1 MKKRTCNKTAAL
13 CGLILLAISSAVLGG
28 CGKSEI
34 LAPDAKT
41 VLPSYPESIDQEKDW
56 DKWRKNQDENEVPQ
70 SFIESQSGF
79 TFTTARELLAG
90 REENLVYS
98 PASLYYALSLAA
110 SGTRGETAGE
120 LYRFLGVEDPDSAAE
135 YAGRFYRILYCDSSI
150 SQMRMATSLWVDQSM
165 SLKEEFTKTAAARYY
180 ASLHT
185 VDFSDEK
192 TGKEMGKWVKENTKG
207 TIVPEIRVE
216 AQQLMHLMNT
226 VYFYDEWIDR
236 FNQSS
241 TKKGAFHLADGTTEE
256 TDFMNATYGS
266 HNYRNGDGFVSSSL
280 GLKENGSMVFVLP
293 DEGVPVDSLF
303 DTPDR
308 LKEVLEGGES
318 HMGEVVF
325 QVPKFTADTHSDIRE
340 VMIKLGI
347 TGIFEDGEFSGMTDN
362 KGIYISSITQDGHIA
377 IDEKGVEASAFTD
390 ITYAG
395 AALPEGRAD
404 LILDRPFLYGI
415 EKNGVWLFIGVCDNP

>member
-1 MKKRTCNKTAAL
+1 
-13 CGLILLAISSAVLGG
+13 
-28 CGKSEI
+28 
-34 LAPDAKT
+34 
-41 VLPSYPESIDQEKDW
+41 
-56 DKWRKNQDENEVPQ
+56 
-70 SFIESQSGF
+70 
-79 TFTTARELLAG
+79 
-90 REENLVYS
+90 
-98 PASLYYALSLAA
+98 
-110 SGTRGETAGE
+110 
-120 LYRFLGVEDPDSAAE
+120 
-135 YAGRFYRILYCDSSI
+135 
-150 SQMRMATSLWVDQSM
+150 
-165 SLKEEFTKTAAARYY
+165 
-180 ASLHT
+180 
-185 VDFSDEK
+185 
-192 TGKEMGKWVKENTKG
+192 
-207 TIVPEIRVE
+207 
-216 AQQLMHLMNT
+216 
-226 VYFYDEWIDR
+226 
-236 FNQSS
+236 
-241 TKKGAFHLADGTTEE
+241 
-256 TDFMNATYGS
+256 MNATYGS

-303 DTPDR
+303 ETPDR

-347 TGIFEDGEFSGMTDN
+347 TGIFEDGDFSGMTDN